1 MDVGT
6 LSMAIDS
13 LVFELRIINK
23 QLFCLQQ
30 RADFQEPLG
39 NDVDRVQ
46 LALDS
51 VTKNFDFLI
60 NVVVDNKRDDEAAK
74 QKMKLIVKEAI
85 HNELAMKIREHIG
98 ATKDDFDYVALKN
111 CTHILKNK
119 KQLQPSHFQKRLEK
133 KPVDDGALVEM
144 FLYLTYMYVSPHE
157 NVTVH
162 VVQDLHSK
170 RALCDELAKRLANFR
185 INHKLW
191 I

>member
-6 LSMAIDS
+6 LSMATDS

-30 RADFQEPLG
+30 RADFQDPID
-39 NDVDRVQ
+39 NDVDRVE

-60 NVVVDNKRDDEAAK
+60 NVVADKRDDEVTK

-85 HNELAMKIREHIG
+85 FNELAMKLREHIE
-98 ATKDDFDYVALKN
+98 ATEDNFDFLALKN
-111 CTHILKNK
+111 CTHILENK

-133 KPVDDGALVEM
+133 KHVDDDALVEM
-144 FLYLTYMYVSPHE
+144 FLYLTYLYVSPHE
-157 NVTVH
+157 NVTAH
-162 VVQDLHSK
+162 VVQDLRSK
-170 RALCDELAKRLANFR
+170 RELCDELAKRLANFK